1 MKIILRNTGFI
12 VLLTVLSIVYIFNSH
27 CAVRKLRKIV
37 ELEKRVEEAKSEYQE
52 VKSDIN
58 FKCTE
63 SQLAKRLESKGLIRN
78 DKPLILLESDS

>member
-1 MKIILRNTGFI
+1 VKIFLRNTGFI
-12 VLLTVLSIVYIFNSH
+12 VLLTFLSVAYIFNSH

-37 ELEKRVEEAKSEYQE
+37 QLEKRVEEAKFEFQA

-63 SQLAKRLESKGLIRN
+63 SQLAKRLEPEGLIKN
-78 DKPLILLESDS
+78 EESLILIDS